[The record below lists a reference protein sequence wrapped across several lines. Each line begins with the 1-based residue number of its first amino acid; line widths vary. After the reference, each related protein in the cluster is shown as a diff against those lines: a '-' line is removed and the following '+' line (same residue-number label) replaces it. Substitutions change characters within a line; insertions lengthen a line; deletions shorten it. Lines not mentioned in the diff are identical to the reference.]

1 MRPVDVRYCVTNLVR
16 SLPRQFAA
24 AAFVLLALAYPAAA
38 ADVTVVWDPNPEPDI
53 AGYIVSYGTAPG
65 AKTVMLDGARRT
77 SQVITGLTVGT
88 KYYFRVEAY
97 NSSGMKSVPSQ
108 ELPYTVAA
116 KASSDTVSPVVTS
129 GSPAPNAT
137 GVTVSSTVRVVFS
150 EPMNAATIT
159 STTVAL
165 LKGTTA
171 VATAVTYDATT
182 KTATITPT
190 TALAASTKYTVRVL
204 GGTADP
210 RPKDLAGNALVS
222 TTSWSFT
229 TGTAGAAAPP
239 KPTITSPTTGLLFR
253 GGQVLTYA
261 GTATDPN
268 ETLAASAYT
277 WTVTRY
283 DGTTPT
289 VAQGPV
295 TGVTSGS
302 FTVPTTG
309 KAFTAT
315 TYYEIKLTVKDKT
328 GLSASTTVQV
338 KPRMANLSL
347 ASSPSGL
354 QLSIDG
360 AAQAAPFTRQTLSGF
375 KHTLG
380 APSPQQLS
388 TKKYAFDRWSN
399 AGAATHTVTVP
410 DAGLS
415 LTASFAQ
422 AAASGPTTSTFRVTT
437 GADDVNEVSGVLDA
451 AGAAWLGTG
460 GSATASF
467 SGLRFAGVAIP
478 QGAQIVSAR
487 LEVQARVSIF
497 TPLGFEFGIQ
507 NVGNAAA
514 FTSTSR
520 PSQRTLATPRVA
532 HSSNTS
538 WTAGQWYALN
548 DIAPLVQAVVSR
560 TDWQNGNG
568 LALVMRGTYGTS
580 SRMFIGSARAGRGI
594 DRQARGDVEPGVH
607 ESTALRQRHDHAP
620 DQGERRRRE
629 PGGRDVV
636 DHRVDLARKRGVDL
650 GELHRAA
657 LHEREPPGR
666 SGHRFGAARGER
678 YRDELDCDVDG
689 DCGRGVGQRRVVQ
702 FHVVAGGAG
711 AHLRARLPLVEHA
724 VDGGLVVPRR
734 GRAGAGRGGRRPW
747 RLAAGQQPGAR
758 AQGDGQRARSQD
770 GAQLRQQPGERA
782 AVGDYVQVTPGGR
795 VGRSRAAAGAASGN
809 RRRGLRSGASR
820 PSHGDAA
827 CSITTSLTGS

>member
-1 MRPVDVRYCVTNLVR
+1 MDVRYCVTLLVG
-16 SLPRQFAA
+16 SLPRRFAA
-24 AAFVLLALAYPAAA
+24 AAFILIALAFPATA
-38 ADVTVVWDPNPEPDI
+38 ADVTVVWDPNPESDI
-53 AGYIVSYGTAPG
+53 AGYIVSYGTSPG
-65 AKTVMLDGARRT
+65 VKTALFDGSPRT

-97 NSSGMKSVPSQ
+97 NSSGMKSVPSD
-108 ELPYTVAA
+108 ELPYTVVTTTVAD
-116 KASSDTVSPVVTS
+116 KVSPVVTS
-129 GSPAPNAT
+129 GTPTPNAT
-137 GVTVSSTVRVVFS
+137 GVSVSTTVRVVFS

-171 VATAVTYDATT
+171 VASVVTYDATT
-182 KTATITPT
+182 KAATITPT

-239 KPTITSPTTGLLFR
+239 KPTITSPATGLLFR

-268 ETLAASAYT
+268 ETLTASAYT

-289 VAQGPV
+289 IAQGPV
-295 TGVTSGS
+295 TGATSGS

-309 KAFTAT
+309 KVFTAT

-360 AAQAAPFTRQTLSGF
+360 VAQAAPFTRPTLSGF
-375 KHTLG
+375 THTLV
-380 APSPQQLS
+380 AASPQLLAAKS
-388 TKKYAFDRWSN
+388 YAFDRWSDT
-399 AGAATHTVTVP
+399 GAATHTVTVP

-415 LTASFAQ
+415 LTASFAL
-422 AAASGPTTSTFRVTT
+422 AAVSGPTTSTFRVAT
-437 GADDVNEVSGVLDA
+437 GADDVNEVSGVLNA
-451 AGAAWLGTG
+451 TSAAWVGTG

-467 SGLRFAGVAIP
+467 AGLRFSGVAIP
-478 QGAQIVSAR
+478 QGAQIISAR
-487 LEVQARVSIF
+487 LEVQARVAIF

-507 NVGNAAA
+507 NAGNAAA

-538 WTAGQWYALN
+538 WAAGQWYALN
-548 DIAPLVQAVVSR
+548 DISPLVQALVNR
-560 TDWQNGNG
+560 TDWLSGNS
-568 LALVMRGTYGTS
+568 LALVMRGTYGTT
-580 SRMFIGSARAGRGI
+580 SRMFIGS
-594 DRQARGDVEPGVH
+594 VEQGAASAAKLVVTWNPA
-607 ESTALRQRHDHAP
+607 SDALRVADSGTVTLQTKASAD
-620 DQGERRRRE
+620 
-629 PGGRDVV
+629 DVN
-636 DHRVDLARKRGVDL
+636 RVDGTLSSTGSIWL
-650 GELHRAA
+650 GNGASTSASYTGL
-657 LHEREPPGR
+657 
-666 SGHRFGAARGER
+666 RFTN
-678 YRDELDCDVDG
+678 VSIP
-689 DCGRGVGQRRVVQ
+689 
-702 FHVVAGGAG
+702 AG
-711 AHLRARLPLVEHA
+711 AVIESARLEVNAPSTSWIAMSMEI
-724 VDGGLVVPRR
+724 
-734 GRAGAGRGGRRPW
+734 
-747 RLAAGQQPGAR
+747 AAEAADNAPSFSSTSMPGAR
-758 AQGDGQRARSQD
+758 ALTYARVYHSSNTQWTAGSWYLVEDVRALVEEVVAR
-770 GAQLRQQPGERA
+770 GGW
-782 AVGDYVQVTPGGR
+782 TPG
-795 VGRSRAAAGAASGN
+795 N
-809 RRRGLRSGASR
+809 
-820 PSHGDAA
+820 
-827 CSITTSLTGS
+827 SLALVLKGTGSAHGRKTAHSFDSNPANAPRLVVTYR